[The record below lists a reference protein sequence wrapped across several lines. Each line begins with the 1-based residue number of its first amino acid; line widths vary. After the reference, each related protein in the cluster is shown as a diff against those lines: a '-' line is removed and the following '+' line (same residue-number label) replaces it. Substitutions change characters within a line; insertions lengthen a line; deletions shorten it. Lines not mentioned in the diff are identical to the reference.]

1 MNNPFEAKGLVN
13 QHFWLYP
20 SHKKRRKQKNFWSG
34 FWRKFL
40 MENKKDCCSW
50 CSIYSHWVNHCR
62 KLLLDD
68 SWLFG
73 PKDSHS
79 FYLLNSTLVSVTPNY
94 NYFFFL
100 WRWTTRQKTWTKLY
114 TMCFQGKCGFGQWDW
129 GFSNLRQFLWDP
141 GLPSEVKIAMFKKFF
156 KNTIHKKDPDNG
168 SGLILRAVVRSIQ
181 YPANTPNKTWWE
193 VRHETDFPRTAT
205 D

>member
-50 CSIYSHWVNHCR
+50 CSIYSHWVIHCR

-73 PKDSHS
+73 PKDSHI
-79 FYLLNSTLVSVTPNY
+79 FYLLNSTLVGFTPNY
-94 NYFFFL
+94 NYFFFYDDEL
-100 WRWTTRQKTWTKLY
+100 HGRRHGPSYIQCVFRESVDLANEIGASATS
-114 TMCFQGKCGFGQWDW
+114 DS
-129 GFSNLRQFLWDP
+129 FS
-141 GLPSEVKIAMFKKFF
+141 G
-156 KNTIHKKDPDNG
+156 
-168 SGLILRAVVRSIQ
+168 IQ
-181 YPANTPNKTWWE
+181 VSLLKSK
-193 VRHETDFPRTAT
+193 
-205 D
+205 